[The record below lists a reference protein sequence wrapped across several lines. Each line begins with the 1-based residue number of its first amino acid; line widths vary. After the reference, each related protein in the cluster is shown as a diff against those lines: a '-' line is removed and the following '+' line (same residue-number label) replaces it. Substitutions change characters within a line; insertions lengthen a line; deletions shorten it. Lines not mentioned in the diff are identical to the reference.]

1 MLFGLIVVEHKTSG
15 VFLFFFPFFL
25 FAPIFNICNKTKSKG
40 SEPMDLLVPKI
51 LEILV
56 WEDYESSVQTA
67 LFERRN

>member
-1 MLFGLIVVEHKTSG
+1 MLFGLIVVDHKTSG
-15 VFLFFFPFFL
+15 VFLCVFPSFL
-25 FAPIFNICNKTKSKG
+25 FAPIFNNCNKTKSKC
-40 SEPMDLLVPKI
+40 SEPMDLLVPRI